1 MYPISYALDYEGEDR
16 NRLTTFFRILVAIP
30 WLIVASLWAL
40 VAEIFAFIA
49 WFAIVFT
56 KRYPE
61 GLYNFNAKALRMISR
76 ANGFYYLATDD
87 YPPFNGDPDDAYPVR
102 VGVDEPKPEYSRLKT
117 LFRLIVGIPVF
128 LLSWV
133 QGIIAGVISIIV
145 WFAILFTGRFP
156 EGMFEALRSAL
167 AYQARAGAYILLM
180 TEDYPPF
187 SYDEAKEQPPALTGG
202 PAPGTGAPVPPP
214 AEPAQAPPA
223 QEQTPPPPPQQ
234 PPPGG
239 TQQ

>member
-16 NRLTTFFRILVAIP
+16 NRLTTFFRYFVVIP
-30 WLIVASLWAL
+30 WAIVGALWFI

-56 KRYPE
+56 GRYPE
-61 GLYNFNAKALRMISR
+61 GLYNFNAKALRMVAR
-76 ANGFYYLATDD
+76 VNGFYVLATDE
-87 YPPFNGDPDDAYPVR
+87 YPPFNGDPDDSYPVR
-102 VGVDEPKPEYSRLKT
+102 VGIAEPKPEYSRMKT

-133 QGIIAGVISIIV
+133 QGIIAGVISIIA

-167 AYQARAGAYILLM
+167 AYQTRAAAYILLM

-187 SYDEAKEQPPALTGG
+187 SYDEAQEQPPALARPSG
-202 PAPGTGAPVPPP
+202 PGAGTAVPQPP
-214 AEPAQAPPA
+214 ETAQ
-223 QEQTPPPPPQQ
+223 PPPPPPGEPPQ
-234 PPPGG
+234 PPPS
-239 TQQ
+239 QSR